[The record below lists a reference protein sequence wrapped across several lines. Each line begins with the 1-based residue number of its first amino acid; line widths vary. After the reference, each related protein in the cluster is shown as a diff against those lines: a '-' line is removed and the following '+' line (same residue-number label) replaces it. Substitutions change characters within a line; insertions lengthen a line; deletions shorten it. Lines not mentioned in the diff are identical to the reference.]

1 MMTKIKFKLNN
12 QDVTI
17 ETNPD
22 RRLLDVIRDDF
33 NLTGPKEGCG
43 EGECGACAVL
53 LNGEIVNSCSVPVAN
68 IDGDQIITIEGFS
81 ETKQYEVIKEAFSEA
96 GAVQCGF
103 CTPGMIIATQSLLS
117 TNPHP
122 TDHEIKIGLS
132 GNLCRC
138 TGYNLIIKAV
148 RIASEKGDGLW

>member
-1 MMTKIKFKLNN
+1 MTKIKFILNHKEVIH
-12 QDVTI
+12 D
-17 ETNPD
+17 TNPN

-68 IDGDQIITIEGFS
+68 VDGDEILTIEGFS
-81 ETKQYEVIKEAFSEA
+81 ETPQYEVIKNAFSEA

-117 TNPHP
+117 VNPHP
-122 TDHEIKIGLS
+122 SDEEIKIGLS

-148 RIASEKGDGLW
+148 KIAAAKGDGLW

>member
-1 MMTKIKFKLNN
+1 MAKIKFTLNHK
-12 QDVTI
+12 DVEI
-17 ETNPD
+17 ETSIN
-22 RRLLDVIRDDF
+22 RRLLDVLRDDF
-33 NLTGPKEGCG
+33 SLKGPKEGCG

-53 LNGEIVNSCSVPVAN
+53 LNGQIVNSCCVPIAN
-68 IDGDQIITIEGFS
+68 VSGQEILTIEGFS
-81 ETKQYEVIKEAFSEA
+81 KTKAFEIINQAFSDA

-122 TDHEIKIGLS
+122 SEEEIKVGLS

-138 TGYNLIIKAV
+138 TGYQLIIKA
-148 RIASEKGDGLW
+148 IKDASEKGDGLW